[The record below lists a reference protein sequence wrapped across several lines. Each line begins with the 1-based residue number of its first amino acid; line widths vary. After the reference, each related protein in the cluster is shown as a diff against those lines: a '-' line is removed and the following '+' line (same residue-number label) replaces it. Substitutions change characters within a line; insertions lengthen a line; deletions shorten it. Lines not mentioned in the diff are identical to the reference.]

1 MEQSLPTE
9 TVPCATCNT
18 PLQGGFCHQCGEK
31 QLRPGHDLSLW
42 HFIKEAFEHFTHLD
56 SKLLRSF
63 WALFA
68 KPGFLTAEFIAGRRV
83 RYLKP
88 LPLFVIAGVLFYL
101 FFATATAFF
110 SNLGDMSRGYKTG
123 NRLSN
128 TFQVDTE
135 TILAQKAAA
144 ATRDPESF
152 WLDMKTAAAEAS
164 KTWMFLMVPAWG
176 FLLWLFFYRR
186 IKWFVPH
193 LIFALH
199 GLTFFVALDMLL
211 LLLFH
216 NLLQFNQLGD
226 RFVLLLAVC
235 FAFYCMLAVRQVYGL
250 GKFRSILAGT
260 GVTVLFLL
268 VLLLYRQSIT
278 LYTLYTY

>member
-1 MEQSLPTE
+1 MEQQPAEAPE
-9 TVPCATCNT
+9 TCATCNT
-18 PLQGGFCHQCGEK
+18 PLQGKYCHACGEK
-31 QLRPGHDLSLW
+31 KLNPGHDLSLW
-42 HFIKEAFEHFTHLD
+42 HFITETFEHFTHLD

-63 WALFA
+63 WSLIA
-68 KPGFLTAEFIAGRRV
+68 KPGFLTAEYIAGRRV

-110 SNLGDMSRGYKTG
+110 SNLGDMSLGYKTG

-135 TILAQKAAA
+135 AILAQKAAA
-144 ATRDPESF
+144 ATLDPESY
-152 WLDMKTAAAEAS
+152 WLRMRSAASESS

-176 FLLWLFFYRR
+176 FLLWLFFFRR

-193 LIFALH
+193 LIFALN
-199 GLTFFVALDMLL
+199 GLTFFVVLDMLL

-226 RFVLLLAVC
+226 GFVLLLALC

-250 GKFRSILAGT
+250 GKFRSIIAGT

-278 LYTLYTY
+278 LYTLYSY